1 MGKQKKENGS
11 EDEGDTI
18 TRLCCG
24 ISCCVVSDNDAGDE
38 YVAPC
43 VCYYFPLFFCSLN
56 DFAHLTSQNFFFS
69 IYVSAFLLSSIHL

>member
-38 YVAPC
+38 YVAPLC
-43 VCYYFPLFFCSLN
+43 LLLFSL
-56 DFAHLTSQNFFFS
+56 
-69 IYVSAFLLSSIHL
+69 ILLLPK